1 LFFGQTNVS
10 NSDTKA
16 EHLLQLEFDGG
27 FQLSNFGFQIFSVVD
42 EKREFTDLNPD
53 YTGPMAKT
61 PDRGAFTTSDENLSN
76 MWGFVRPH
84 PVGYTD
90 PNSGKFVRV
99 KEMIPELVVPDLTGF
114 ELGPYVSFRTDVEIE
129 KRQRKYEELVAKKG
143 SQEEAD
149 KAASP
154 DQRWPPPRLDAK
166 TLFDLYYAEKI
177 RETYVRREEKEAKQ
191 SRWKGE
197 SSE

>member
-1 LFFGQTNVS
+1 MNVI
-10 NSDTKA
+10 
-16 EHLLQLEFDGG
+16 L
-27 FQLSNFGFQIFSVVD
+27 
-42 EKREFTDLNPD
+42 
-53 YTGPMAKT
+53 
-61 PDRGAFTTSDENLSN
+61 
-76 MWGFVRPH
+76 GFVRPH

-90 PNSGKFVRV
+90 PNSGKFVKV

-129 KRQRKYEELVAKKG
+129 KRWDPLSLSYMDVVSQQRKFRQRKYEELVAKKG

-149 KAASP
+149 KATSP

-177 RETYVRREEKEAKQ
+177 REIYLRREEKEAKQ